1 MKVCKREWN
10 KKKSRIEIL
19 NEIYEQGTKRIFKK
33 FSVERLIRSN
43 REMKVYLK
51 GNLTKETRI

>member
-1 MKVCKREWN
+1 MKVCKREQN

-19 NEIYEQGTKRIFKK
+19 NEIYEQGTKRIFKE

-51 GNLTKETRI
+51 GHLTKETRI

>member
-1 MKVCKREWN
+1 M
-10 KKKSRIEIL
+10 EIL
-19 NEIYEQGTKRIFKK
+19 NEIYEEGTKRISKE

-51 GNLTKETRI
+51 GHLTTETKV